1 MDRESDR
8 RDKRIHNRWAIA
20 REGLP
25 FIGAGVAVTLILVG
39 LNLWGLAVAA
49 GVLTLFIVYFFR
61 DPERRPAGLE
71 HALLA
76 PADGRIL
83 GVQDLPGSENP
94 LGQPA
99 FKVSIF
105 MSVFNVHVN
114 RIPAAGRIS
123 EISYRPGRFFSA
135 NLDKAS
141 EQNEHNRILLETR
154 TGVRLAFVQIAGLIA
169 RRIACWIREGDE
181 VVAGQRFGL
190 IRFGSRVDVYVP
202 RQVRIVVEESQ
213 KVKAGQTIL
222 GYLS

>member
-8 RDKRIHNRWAIA
+8 RNKRIHNRLAVA

-25 FIGAGVAVTLILVG
+25 FIGAGVVLTAILLG
-39 LNLWGLAVAA
+39 LDLRGAAVAA
-49 GVLTLFIVYFFR
+49 GLLTLFIVYFFR

-71 HALLA
+71 PAVLA
-76 PADGRIL
+76 PADGRVL
-83 GVQDLPGSENP
+83 GVHELPGADNP

-99 FKVSIF
+99 VKVSIF

-114 RIPAAGRIS
+114 RIPAAGLIS
-123 EISYRPGRFFSA
+123 GISYRPGRFLSA

-141 EQNEHNRILLETR
+141 EQNEHNRIILETHS
-154 TGVRLAFVQIAGLIA
+154 GIRLAFVQIAGLIA
-169 RRIACWIREGDE
+169 RRIACWIKEGDE

-190 IRFGSRVDVYVP
+190 IRFGSRVDVYLP
-202 RQVRIVVEESQ
+202 RQVRMVVEKSQ